1 MTTSE
6 QYAGLWRASAMEKV
20 PYTEDF
26 PEALLVLPE
35 FIDGCIAHGRA
46 TEIILSVKQKS
57 ASKWTLCIAD
67 NGQGIRN
74 HTRLLNW
81 AAPTSVDNY
90 HRNGHGHK
98 KAMTKFAPSYDTA
111 TWSIRYR
118 RPRNNLITISS
129 PFLGPSTHVDED
141 ENNTDPVSLMPCGT
155 ETSIDF
161 DSSVLGRFATAS
173 TMFAGMKEIIQ
184 TRMSEQTLRVVKFT
198 LDIRPLDAEVVRAS
212 SHDVGREWHS
222 LHWHVQ
228 RGVQDGTIRC
238 ICEDNGHV
246 SDDAPWTLSHYKIAV
261 KGNTNY
267 NLKKEFPVYGSKNQQ
282 TQRVYISLEGRMIE
296 AANYYKFV
304 NKNAPHNDDNG
315 SIVFVNFTSPDLAKK
330 PQPST
335 TKVSMYNDDAIYKAF
350 VRDFAEVL
358 RSSGAEDAASVTP
371 DPPAADPGSPPTP
384 RVRTERIN
392 LVESA
397 LGVKFRV
404 VEGRVFLKMND
415 ASPWMPVTDFKI
427 SPRDT

>member
-35 FIDGCIAHGRA
+35 FFDGCIAHGKA
-46 TEIILSVKQKS
+46 TDIVLSARQKN
-57 ASKWTLCIAD
+57 ASKWTLSIVD

-74 HTRLLNW
+74 HTRLLAW
-81 AAPTSVDNY
+81 AAPTSIDNY

-98 KAMTKFAPSYDTA
+98 KAMTKFAPAYDTA
-111 TWSIRYR
+111 KWHIRYR

-129 PFLGPSTHVDED
+129 PFLGPSTRVDED
-141 ENNTDPVSLMPCGT
+141 ENNVDTVSLMPSGT
-155 ETSIDF
+155 ETSIEF
-161 DSSVLGRFATAS
+161 DSSVLGRFASPRA
-173 TMFAGMKEIIQ
+173 MYAGIKEIIQ
-184 TRMSEQTLRVVKFT
+184 TRMSEQTLRLVKFT
-198 LDIRPLDAEVVRAS
+198 LDIRPLDADSIRANS
-212 SHDVGREWHS
+212 QEVGREWHS
-222 LHWHVQ
+222 LQWHVQ
-228 RGVQDGTIRC
+228 KGVQDGVINC
-238 ICEDNGHV
+238 ICEDDEHMSG
-246 SDDAPWTLSHYKIAV
+246 DAPWTLSHYRINV
-261 KGNTNY
+261 KGNTSY

-282 TQRVYISLEGRMIE
+282 TQRVFISLEGRMIE

-315 SIVFVNFTSPDLAKK
+315 TIVFVNFTSPDLNKK

-335 TKVSMYNDDAIYKAF
+335 TKVSMYNDDVIYKAF
-350 VRDFAEVL
+350 VRDLAEVL
-358 RSSGAEDAASVTP
+358 TSSETDEPRSVAP
-371 DPPAADPGSPPTP
+371 DPPAVEPESPPTP
-384 RVRTERIN
+384 RVRTDRIN

-404 VEGRVFLKMND
+404 VDGQVCLRQND
-415 ASPWMPVTDFKI
+415 ASPWMPVRHFMI
-427 SPRDT
+427 SARDT